1 MSFDINDLNEFGIHQ
16 NPEVEV
22 ASLQKTFEACVKE
35 NGANSY
41 NPMLVVYDND
51 SSPMLALEA
60 RPYTSKKDMYTCFAE
75 MLYSYSALEGHS
87 FMMSND
93 VSMTSHESTNEIN
106 KKQDC
111 LTLSFAS
118 RHSSCLVIMPYEVD
132 SDNNVIWQHDDFN
145 IASMLDDQSPGTL
158 DSSGTLTELFY
169 IMSHIKQS
177 PFSFNTLINY
187 YSFRDFPY
195 TLPPSMI
202 GDKILVKI

>member
-1 MSFDINDLNEFGIHQ
+1 MSFDVDLLNEFGIHD
-16 NPEVEV
+16 NPELEI
-22 ASLQKTFEACVKE
+22 ANLQKSFEACVKE
-35 NGANSY
+35 NGPDSY
-41 NPMLVVYDND
+41 NPMLVIYDRD
-51 SSPMLALEA
+51 SSPMLVLEA

-87 FMMSND
+87 FMMSSD
-93 VSMTSHESTNEIN
+93 VTLKSHESTGETT
-106 KKQDC
+106 KKEDC

-118 RHSSCLVIMPYEVD
+118 RNSSCLVIMPYQVN
-132 SDNNVIWQHDDFN
+132 SDNNVIWLHDEFN
-145 IASMLDDQSPGTL
+145 IASMLDEEAAVSL
-158 DSSGTLTELFY
+158 DATGTLTELFY

-177 PFSFNTLINY
+177 PFPFNTLINY